1 VEVCAGAQV
10 LAVEF
15 DAALGD
21 DGLEIGKCR
30 KVGVHDRLVE
40 HGPEVL
46 GRLKLGCVAGQV
58 DQPDPVR
65 NRKVRFGVPAG
76 LVQHEHDAAL
86 AAGRTFLG
94 EGSKERGEE
103 RFGDAGGEIP
113 DRLAREGLG
122 EGRDVKPLVAVMA
135 ERDRALGLGRPDAA
149 QDRLQAEAV
158 FVRGPD
164 LDREVG
170 TARGL
175 FGNDFVEF
183 FLNVDSSSGVAA
195 FG

>member
-1 VEVCAGAQV
+1 MKVGAGAQV

-40 HGPEVL
+40 HGPETL
-46 GRLKLGCVAGQV
+46 RRLKLGCVARQME
-58 DQPDPVR
+58 QPDPVW
-65 NRKVRFGVPAG
+65 NAKVRFGVPAS

-86 AAGRTFLG
+86 AAGRAFLG
-94 EGSKERGEE
+94 EGRKERGEE
-103 RFGDAGGEIP
+103 RLGDAGGEIP

-122 EGRDVKPLVAVMA
+122 EGRDVKPLVAVVA
-135 ERDRALGLGRPDAA
+135 ERDRALALGRPDAA

-158 FVRGPD
+158 LVGRKH